1 MAAVSFSTVAQP
13 DPDPGDV
20 LLIEVPARVVAALS
34 DKKRVPVNVTLNG
47 IRYRST
53 IAVYGGKFYLPARK
67 EIREAAK
74 LVPGRRARVSLE
86 LDTAPR
92 TVEVPAD
99 LARAL
104 TTTKL
109 RAAFDGFSF
118 SHRREFAESVT
129 SAKRSETRAA
139 RIQKIVA
146 QVRAKA
152 KAVSPK

>member
-1 MAAVSFSTVAQP
+1 MPAVSFSTVARP

-47 IRYRST
+47 VRYRST

-74 LVPGRRARVSLE
+74 LAPGKRAHVTLE
-86 LDTAPR
+86 TDAAER
-92 TVEVPAD
+92 TVMVPSD

-104 TTTKL
+104 SSAKKRL
-109 RAAFDGFSF
+109 AFDALSF
-118 SHRREFAESVT
+118 TRRKEHVEAVT
-129 SAKRSETRAA
+129 GAKRPETRAA
-139 RIQKIVA
+139 RIAKVVSSLRA
-146 QVRAKA
+146 Q
-152 KAVSPK
+152 

>member
-1 MAAVSFSTVAQP
+1 VAAVSFSTVAQP

-47 IRYRST
+47 VRYRST

-74 LVPGRRARVSLE
+74 LAPGKRAHVTLE
-86 LDTAPR
+86 ADRAER
-92 TVEVPAD
+92 TVMVPSD

-104 TTTKL
+104 SSAKKRPTFDALSFTRRKEHVEAVTDAKRPETRVARIAKVVSSL
-109 RAAFDGFSF
+109 RA
-118 SHRREFAESVT
+118 
-129 SAKRSETRAA
+129 
-139 RIQKIVA
+139 Q
-146 QVRAKA
+146 
-152 KAVSPK
+152 